1 MGQLGKGVCGTEPSR
16 DWLSRQ
22 GGAGCAPRSRDLN
35 GSWRG
40 RVHLLFPCAPG
51 CAPGLCPRWALL
63 LLCFPPLS
71 KFHSSLRTV
80 CRKGSTKAPMGPP
93 PAPSPAVPG
102 SSPSQL
108 RQPPQTSLGT
118 HILFYSVCAQL
129 CGVLGSQISLWT
141 SPLGPHPEQLPGN
154 V

>member
-1 MGQLGKGVCGTEPSR
+1 MCGTEPSR

-22 GGAGCAPRSRDLN
+22 GGAGSAPRSRDFH
-35 GSWRG
+35 GSRRG

-63 LLCFPPLS
+63 LLCLPPLS

-80 CRKGSTKAPMGPP
+80 CRKASTKAPMPYPTPP
-93 PAPSPAVPG
+93 PVPVPG

-108 RQPPQTSLGT
+108 QHAPKPLWGT
-118 HILFYSVCAQL
+118 HIPFYPLQNYVWCLAPRFQPEAL
-129 CGVLGSQISLWT
+129 T
-141 SPLGPHPEQLPGN
+141 SGPQPRAASW
-154 V
+154 